1 MREVRFLRKTYFSH
15 YALNLVACSLS
26 TTQRFTSC
34 RELRQ
39 IRSTSCGLLRGELP
53 KRDDHLLSAC
63 ADGNHACCFS
73 CGCEVG
79 MFFSLSYI
87 IFLLIKGCGFSGC
100 KVRNNFLP
108 CKIFAV
114 FFKVNYLKSM
124 GERLSN
130 NSCTLYSVSCTL
142 SYCPEKRFTCSAM
155 SSASSK

>member
-39 IRSTSCGLLRGELP
+39 IRSTFCGPLRGELP

-108 CKIFAV
+108 CKILTV
-114 FFKVNYLKSM
+114 FFNCQRDKVLREY
-124 GERLSN
+124 RLSR
-130 NSCTLYSVSCTL
+130 
-142 SYCPEKRFTCSAM
+142 EFRIFI
-155 SSASSK
+155 